1 MSYKNIYINLCYL
14 IHPNGAVD
22 YTFISAPNKFVGIPF
37 NYSLFFFTDT
47 SVVHRNLLTQLTQ
60 QQSKLFI

>member
-1 MSYKNIYINLCYL
+1 MSYKNVYVNFCYL

-22 YTFISAPNKFVGIPF
+22 YTFVSAANKFLGIPF
-37 NYSLFFFTDT
+37 NYNLFFLSDT
-47 SVVHRNLLTQLTQ
+47 SIVHRNLLTQLTN